1 MLAAAP
7 ANPRV
12 ADSPHHIIF
21 PPVLLIMKI
30 MPQMIAQIS
39 ATARPHDSSN
49 GCSQKK
55 GCAAK
60 KEGPV

>member
-1 MLAAAP
+1 
-7 ANPRV
+7 
-12 ADSPHHIIF
+12 
-21 PPVLLIMKI
+21 VLLIMKI
-30 MPQMIAQIS
+30 MLHMIAQIS